1 MQILNHLLLTEGL
14 SFRHTG
20 WHSTELQPSS
30 THPSPHRSQD
40 SASAAHG
47 QGLCAHSGPQR
58 LRTGVGVTLLGPGAE
73 MSLCSPARSCP
84 PALATAAR
92 HGLQPRGCRPSIPQP
107 PRVRVLPE
115 RGQSQPKPS
124 PRAGCAF
131 QPCCRRSRSPRVPA
145 AQKYPCGGRAAPSLL
160 PRRRNRPGLLPQ
172 PLPGRGLRLTGDVHG
187 GGRGAGPA
195 LRGRERQHCCTGRAR
210 RVRFQRSNPKPA
222 HPDRRSKASSL
233 HWHRALDLI

>member
-20 WHSTELQPSS
+20 WHSTELQPST

-92 HGLQPRGCRPSIPQP
+92 HGLQPRGCRPRASRSHRGSASCRAGTIPAEAVP
-107 PRVRVLPE
+107 PSRVRFPAVLSALQEPTRP
-115 RGQSQPKPS
+115 RGTEIPVRGPS
-124 PRAGCAF
+124 RAIA
-131 QPCCRRSRSPRVPA
+131 PPA
-145 AQKYPCGGRAAPSLL
+145 AQEQTRPPPAAFARARAPS
-160 PRRRNRPGLLPQ
+160 
-172 PLPGRGLRLTGDVHG
+172 DG
-187 GGRGAGPA
+187 G
-195 LRGRERQHCCTGRAR
+195 CAR
-210 RVRFQRSNPKPA
+210 RGPRG
-222 HPDRRSKASSL
+222 
-233 HWHRALDLI
+233 

>member
-20 WHSTELQPSS
+20 WHSTELQPST

-115 RGQSQPKPS
+115 RGQSQPKLS
-124 PRAGCAF
+124 PR
-131 QPCCRRSRSPRVPA
+131 SRVRFPAVLSALQEPTRPRGTEIPVRGPSRAIAPPA
-145 AQKYPCGGRAAPSLL
+145 AQEQTRPPPAAFARARAPS
-160 PRRRNRPGLLPQ
+160 
-172 PLPGRGLRLTGDVHG
+172 DG
-187 GGRGAGPA
+187 G
-195 LRGRERQHCCTGRAR
+195 CAR
-210 RVRFQRSNPKPA
+210 RGPRG
-222 HPDRRSKASSL
+222 
-233 HWHRALDLI
+233 